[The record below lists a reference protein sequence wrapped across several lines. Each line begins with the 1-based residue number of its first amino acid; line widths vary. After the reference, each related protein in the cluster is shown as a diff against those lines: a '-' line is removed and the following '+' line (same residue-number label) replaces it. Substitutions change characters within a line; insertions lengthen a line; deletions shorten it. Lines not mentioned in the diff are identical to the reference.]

1 MTGTTG
7 MDPRAAHRAWTEHRW
22 YRYRGCAPDAV
33 DPSRMAGNPELPV
46 GAHLAPD
53 VDGGEPQADRLA
65 REDAA
70 VEVCLGCPVM
80 VQCDAYANSVT
91 VDGRLAEPDGVWGG
105 RRALE
110 RHRAFI
116 ARRHEVAAAV
126 PDPDRKLRTKQK
138 LAVLAGLARFTD
150 PYEVALAAGVDVR
163 TANWQRARLTRQL
176 GLAHT
181 ASRGELL
188 AAASGRGL
196 LEGVTVVADDGSV
209 PAIPPLTHMPAVKA
223 PGSSP
228 EPEPAAS
235 SESAGGPL
243 RLQRPR
249 RDRFTDVSG
258 QLALWEAELCE
269 MADVHDLFLNTPASL
284 EAAA

>member
-22 YRYRGCAPDAV
+22 YRYRGCAPDPT
-33 DPSRMAGNPELPV
+33 DPSRMAGNPELLV

-53 VDGGEPQADRLA
+53 VDGGEPQADRLL

-91 VDGRLAEPDGVWGG
+91 PDGRLAEPDGVWGG

-116 ARRHEVAAAV
+116 AKRHEVAAAV

-138 LAVLAGLARFTD
+138 LAVLAGLAVHTD
-150 PYEVALAAGVDVR
+150 PYEVAQAAGVDVR

-188 AAASGRGL
+188 AAASVRGL
-196 LEGVTVVADDGSV
+196 IEGVTVVEDDGSV
-209 PAIPPLTHMPAVKA
+209 PAIPPLTHMPAVEA
-223 PGSSP
+223 PEP
-228 EPEPAAS
+228 APEPAAV
-235 SESAGGPL
+235 EDAPAGGPL
-243 RLQRPR
+243 RLQSPR